1 MTTGY
6 IRKTDRKHSTKDQVQ
21 RLLLDIRRLRDQ
33 DKTDSEVREILSI
46 SLRMYQDY
54 MKRIRE
60 EDKIIWDT
68 IIKHELESEI
78 LSVRDT
84 MLYCCR
90 YAKEQLKDKNISS
103 SDKLEWINTLQGTRT
118 NMLKLL
124 VEGPEYLKTAK
135 QVYPPKIEDLQVGES
150 GPERERVEDNKAMR
164 QSHEYIKRM
173 LARRK
178 KEDV

>member
-1 MTTGY
+1 MTY

-33 DKTDSEVREILSI
+33 DKPDSEVREILGI

-60 EDKIIWDT
+60 EDKIMWDT

-84 MLYCCR
+84 MLYCCG
-90 YAKEQLKDKNISS
+90 YAKEQLKDKNVPSA
-103 SDKLEWINTLQGTRT
+103 DKLEWINTLQGTRT

-135 QVYPPKIEDLQVGES
+135 QVYPPAIDQNLIVGES
-150 GPERERVEDNKAMR
+150 GPEREIENNKAMR
-164 QSHEYIKRM
+164 QSHEYIKKR

-178 KEDV
+178 KEDE

>member
-1 MTTGY
+1 MTGY

-33 DKTDSEVREILSI
+33 DKPDSKIMESLGI

-60 EDKIIWDT
+60 EDKIMWDT

-84 MLYCCR
+84 MLYCVR
-90 YAKEQLKDKNISS
+90 YAKEKLKDKNASA
-103 SDKLEWINTLQGTRT
+103 DHLEWINTLQGTRI

-124 VEGPEYLKTAK
+124 VEGPEFLKTAK
-135 QVYPPKIEDLQVGES
+135 QVYPPRIPQEIV
-150 GPERERVEDNKAMR
+150 ERVEPQTPEMKA
-164 QSHEYIKRM
+164 SHNNIKKR

-178 KEDV
+178 REE

>member
-1 MTTGY
+1 
-6 IRKTDRKHSTKDQVQ
+6 
-21 RLLLDIRRLRDQ
+21 
-33 DKTDSEVREILSI
+33 
-46 SLRMYQDY
+46 
-54 MKRIRE
+54 
-60 EDKIIWDT
+60 
-68 IIKHELESEI
+68 
-78 LSVRDT
+78 
-84 MLYCCR
+84 
-90 YAKEQLKDKNISS
+90 
-103 SDKLEWINTLQGTRT
+103 LQGTRT

-150 GPERERVEDNKAMR
+150 GPERERVENNKAMR

>member
-1 MTTGY
+1 
-6 IRKTDRKHSTKDQVQ
+6 
-21 RLLLDIRRLRDQ
+21 
-33 DKTDSEVREILSI
+33 
-46 SLRMYQDY
+46 MYQDY

-124 VEGPEYLKTAK
+124 VEGPEYLKTGK
-135 QVYPPKIEDLQVGES
+135 TSLS
-150 GPERERVEDNKAMR
+150 
-164 QSHEYIKRM
+164 S
-173 LARRK
+173 
-178 KEDV
+178 